1 MTPDAD
7 PPPPPDAPPPPD
19 ELTTSPEPRPRG
31 RRAIHE
37 IVHDWI
43 PLGIVIVSVLAALL
57 GWRASVSDESAA
69 HAEELSRQDL
79 VQQQQL
85 LVQDNHAVDSDVA
98 SFGQFAQYSGLAHS
112 LRKDAV
118 KVSGGLSADLT
129 AEALSDLGIAR
140 YLAKQITYQ
149 NYLFDPTNPSGNPAL
164 LSDGTY
170 APGHPYN
177 AERALAAAENADTA
191 LHGLAPEKLHQ
202 TAETEHGRGVD
213 FEGIAALFV
222 AVMVMLTVAALA
234 KGPPKLWLAASGTV
248 VAIVGAVLFATV
260 QFS

>member
-7 PPPPPDAPPPPD
+7 APPPEP
-19 ELTTSPEPRPRG
+19 PEPASRE
-31 RRAIHE
+31 RRALHE

-85 LVQDNHAVDSDVA
+85 LVQNNHAVDSDV
-98 SFGQFAQYSGLAHS
+98 STFGQFAQYSVLAHS
-112 LRKDAV
+112 LRQDAA
-118 KVSGGLSADLT
+118 KVTGALSAELT
-129 AEALSDLGIAR
+129 AEAQSDLGIAR

-149 NYLFDPTNPSGNPAL
+149 NYRFDPTNPSGNPAL
-164 LSDGTY
+164 RSDGTY

-177 AERALAAAENADTA
+177 AAQGLAGAENADTA
-191 LHGLAPEKLHQ
+191 LHGLAPEQLYQ
-202 TAETEHGRGVD
+202 TAETDHGRGVD

-222 AVMVMLTVAALA
+222 AVMVMLTVAALIT
-234 KGPPKLWLAASGTV
+234 GPPKLWLAASGTV
-248 VAIVGAVLFATV
+248 VAIAGAVLFATV